1 MESFEKPRDGDVI
14 IIEPLNSIVF
24 DGRTISGKR
33 VNCRLFGGFCDCGGV
48 MYQKAQFKNGKYGI
62 LVSECEKCW
71 KNKALVFSD
80 DGKVKSKLDVR
91 VVDRSTISDFIRSVL
106 SSSEFQALL
115 SKASGKTYSYTT
127 FSRAKKKLEN
137 MGIDIDKILGLF

>member
-115 SKASGKTYSYTT
+115 SKVSGETYSYTT

>member
-24 DGRTISGKR
+24 DGKTISGKR

-115 SKASGKTYSYTT
+115 SKVSGETYSYTT